1 LIADV
6 EGERG
11 GFSEAGEA
19 RWRCDHT
26 STGGLAVAVVLFM
39 MVFDS
44 GTEGVL
50 EGLSQVVLHLDW
62 NIAVF

>member
-1 LIADV
+1 MAGLVRPVRHD
-6 EGERG
+6 G
-11 GFSEAGEA
+11 GAIM
-19 RWRCDHT
+19 T

-50 EGLSQVVLHLDW
+50 
-62 NIAVF
+62 